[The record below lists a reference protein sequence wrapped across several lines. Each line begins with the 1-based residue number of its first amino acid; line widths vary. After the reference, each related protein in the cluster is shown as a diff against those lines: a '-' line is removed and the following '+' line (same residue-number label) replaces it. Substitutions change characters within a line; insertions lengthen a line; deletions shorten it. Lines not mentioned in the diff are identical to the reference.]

1 MRSRHFL
8 SHSRQEA
15 LRIKK
20 SGDPKDFRFPL
31 EFLRRI
37 KIEKNETQ
45 EKSIPGKPIE

>member
-37 KIEKNETQ
+37 KNVK
-45 EKSIPGKPIE
+45 K